1 MLFCLI
7 LLFGYIDDRRFAEY
21 PTPFLVGFYCLGLL
35 DELAKCIMDMAVGG
49 FFCLCIEN
57 ENEILH
63 NYLSL
68 GENLFLVKRVW
79 LGK

>member
-1 MLFCLI
+1 VQAGCYA

-21 PTPFLVGFYCLGLL
+21 PIPFLVAFCLGLL
-35 DELAKCIMDMAVGG
+35 DELAKCIMDMAGGG